1 MLKHD
6 SSGNRSDHEHPFPRV
21 TPRCVGNVRS
31 ASVIDQDV
39 SRLLD
44 MACAEQAAVVFHFDC
59 GSDLAPDPS
68 RLWVPEEPSDG
79 VNPRAA
85 ILTAPVWDETANRL
99 IPQGCCLAEDD
110 ASGQVKL
117 TWRYGASKQS
127 AMLSKDTYRR
137 LLDSA
142 TIVE

>member
-6 SSGNRSDHEHPFPRV
+6 PSGNRSDHEHAFPPAA
-21 TPRCVGNVRS
+21 PRCVGNVRS
-31 ASVIDQDV
+31 ASVINQDV

-44 MACAEQAAVVFHFDC
+44 MACAEQAAVVSHIGR
-59 GSDLAPDPS
+59 GSDLARDPS
-68 RLWVPEEPSDG
+68 RLWVLEEPSDG
-79 VNPRAA
+79 ANPRAA
-85 ILTAPVWDETANRL
+85 ILTVPVWDETADRL

-117 TWRYGASKQS
+117 TWRYGPSKQS
-127 AMLSKDTYRR
+127 ALLSKDAYHR

-142 TIVE
+142 TIFE